1 MLTVD
6 ENNRSQKQLE
16 EERRG
21 GRCPS
26 VRETDK
32 HGRVDEQST
41 LERGGIRGNM
51 WVCGAVN
58 LLTGQNI
65 LA

>member
-21 GRCPS
+21 GRCLS

-32 HGRVDEQST
+32 HG
-41 LERGGIRGNM
+41 
-51 WVCGAVN
+51 
-58 LLTGQNI
+58 
-65 LA
+65 